1 MVRHHRFSPTPA
13 LSPAMLLAELRRQ
26 TRALHAR
33 AEQAVNLPL
42 RLKSLAAYQH
52 LLGRFYGFYV
62 PLEAQ
67 LELITAAGALGLDW
81 QPRRKA
87 PLLLRDLMA
96 LGATPE
102 AIQRLPQCTRLPSV
116 DDAVAALGCL
126 YVLEGATLGGQVIR
140 RQVQQQLGLDAERGC
155 AFFTGYAADTGARWS
170 EFCTVLADFHQR
182 WPAADQQVIAAAAE
196 TFITLVCWIEKDGPG
211 C

>member
-1 MVRHHRFSPTPA
+1 
-13 LSPAMLLAELRRQ
+13 MLLDELRRQ

-42 RLKSLAAYQH
+42 RLQSLAAYQH
-52 LLGRFYGFYV
+52 LLGRFYGFYA

-81 QPRRKA
+81 QPRRKT
-87 PLLLRDLMA
+87 PLLVRDLTA
-96 LGATPE
+96 LGNSPE
-102 AIQRLPQCTRLPSV
+102 AIERLPQCARLPSIQ
-116 DDAVAALGCL
+116 DAVAALGCL

-140 RQVQQQLGLDAERGC
+140 RQVQQRLGLDAEQGC
-155 AFFTGYAADTGARWS
+155 AFFSGYGDDTGNKWS
-170 EFCTVLADFHQR
+170 EFCTVLADFHVR
-182 WPAADQQVIAAAAE
+182 WPATDQQVIAAAAE
-196 TFITLVCWIEKDGPG
+196 TFATLVCWIEKDGLV

>member
-1 MVRHHRFSPTPA
+1 
-13 LSPAMLLAELRRQ
+13 MLLAELRRQ

-42 RLKSLAAYQH
+42 RLQSLDTYQH
-52 LLGRFYGFYV
+52 LLGRFYGFYA

-87 PLLLRDLMA
+87 PLLVQDLQA
-96 LGATPE
+96 LGTTPE
-102 AIQRLPQCTRLPSV
+102 AIERLPWCAQLPII

-140 RQVQQQLGLDAERGC
+140 RQVQQQLGLDAENGC
-155 AFFTGYAADTGARWS
+155 AFFAGYAADTGAKWS
-170 EFCTVLADFHQR
+170 EFCTILADFHLR
-182 WPAADQQVIAAAAE
+182 WPATDQQVIAAAAE
-196 TFITLVCWIEKDGPG
+196 TFATLVCWIEKDGVV